1 MRLVH
6 HYVYNTW
13 LDMYHMVCVMSAVIH
28 VRVSRELKERLE
40 RLGVNIS
47 EEVRRLLEARVHQ
60 LELERL
66 AEELE
71 RELSSTKQ
79 VRDSVGMIREDR
91 EKGRL

>member
-1 MRLVH
+1 
-6 HYVYNTW
+6 
-13 LDMYHMVCVMSAVIH
+13 MVCVMSVVIH

-71 RELSSTKQ
+71 IELSSTKQ
-79 VRDSVGMIREDR
+79 VEDSVGMIREDR

>member
-1 MRLVH
+1 
-6 HYVYNTW
+6 
-13 LDMYHMVCVMSAVIH
+13 MVCVMNVVIH

-47 EEVRRLLEARVHQ
+47 EEVRRLLEARVRQ

-71 RELSSTKQ
+71 RAQ
-79 VRDSVGMIREDR
+79 
-91 EKGRL
+91 

>member
-1 MRLVH
+1 
-6 HYVYNTW
+6 
-13 LDMYHMVCVMSAVIH
+13 MVCVMSTVIH
-28 VRVSRELKERLE
+28 VRISRELKERLE

-47 EEVRRLLEARVHQ
+47 EEVRRLLEARVRQ

-71 RELSSTKQ
+71 RELSNAKQ
-79 VRDSVGMIREDR
+79 IRDSVGMIREDR